1 MVRLTRFLTAVS
13 VALFLTACH
22 ITPGPAPVPPDASD
36 SGALP
41 AWNAADVC
49 GSAAARI
56 EAIGCKAAQPE
67 SGTWA
72 DACANAR
79 KHGLT
84 FGVPCIRQ
92 ATTATALLG
101 CGVSCVAYQLR

>member
-1 MVRLTRFLTAVS
+1 MVRLTRFLAAVS

-49 GSAAARI
+49 ASAFARMAALS
-56 EAIGCKAAQPE
+56 CDPFSPD
-67 SGTWA
+67 SGTWI
-72 DACANAR
+72 DACRNAR
-79 KHGLT
+79 AHGNK
-84 FGVPCIRQ
+84 FG
-92 ATTATALLG
+92 TACVQSKTAKADIAG
-101 CGVSCVAYQLR
+101 CGITCR